1 MKLEKFKHLMAL
13 AGDAIV
19 YYTSKNSRKKKYL
32 VCTADL
38 KSCKYIKDKLTD
50 NSPLERDVVR
60 VYSWDKDAF
69 RLLDVNTVTQVVPLA
84 EEMERN
90 VRMANTR
97 RPKQGGKNIP
107 EGK

>member
-1 MKLEKFKHLMAL
+1 MAM
-13 AGDAIV
+13 AGDAVV

-38 KSCKYIKDKLTD
+38 KSCEYIRSKLTD
-50 NSPLERDVVR
+50 TSPLGHDVVR

-90 VRMANTR
+90 ARMDDTR
-97 RPKQGGKNIP
+97 RSRQRGKSVP